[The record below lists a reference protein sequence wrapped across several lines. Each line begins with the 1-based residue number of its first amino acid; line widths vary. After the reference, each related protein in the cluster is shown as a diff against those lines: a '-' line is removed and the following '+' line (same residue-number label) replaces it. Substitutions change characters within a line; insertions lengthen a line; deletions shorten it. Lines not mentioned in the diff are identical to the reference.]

1 MSDVTD
7 ATPSRDTAED
17 RSALEAMLSNAAGKR
32 VLLSIISR
40 CGIYAS
46 AYTGDRDATHVRLG
60 EQNVGLWLLSM
71 IEMVDPMAYP
81 KMLSELAKRATK
93 KDRENVKIVE

>member
-1 MSDVTD
+1 MTDVTD
-7 ATPSRDTAED
+7 ASPSRDVLED
-17 RSALEAMLSNAAGKR
+17 RSALETMLNSSAGKR

-46 AYTGDRDATHVRLG
+46 AYTGDRDATHVRIG

-71 IEMVDPMAYP
+71 IEMVDPTAYP
-81 KMLSELAKRATK
+81 RMLSDVAKRATK
-93 KDRENVKIVE
+93 KDRENVKIAE